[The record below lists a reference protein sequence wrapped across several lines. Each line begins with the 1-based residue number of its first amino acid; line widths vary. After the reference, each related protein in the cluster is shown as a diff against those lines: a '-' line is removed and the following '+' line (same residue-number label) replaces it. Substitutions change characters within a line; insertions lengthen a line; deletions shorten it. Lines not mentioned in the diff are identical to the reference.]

1 VKQWVTWHGFALNVS
16 TDLAHFDR
24 IVPCGIPNV
33 EMTSVMR
40 ERGAGSGEQL
50 WMAAVAAVVNGF
62 TSAFGIEAAVHG

>member
-1 VKQWVTWHGFALNVS
+1 
-16 TDLAHFDR
+16 
-24 IVPCGIPNV
+24 
-33 EMTSVMR
+33 MTSVMR